1 MDTPANDNVVQFPGN
16 TAGIDQTDGDWEN
29 PILMLAEVISAI
41 SAGDFNPTG
50 VVVAILDE
58 DSANHAVFRYEMTG
72 TDIALFFSAY
82 LEALKKAGSN

>member
-1 MDTPANDNVVQFPGN
+1 MDTPPTNDNVVQFPSPAN
-16 TAGIDQTDGDWEN
+16 IEQTDGDWDN

-41 SAGDFNPTG
+41 SAGDFKPTG

-58 DSANHAVFRYEMTG
+58 QSDNHAVFRYEMSG

-82 LEALKKAGSN
+82 LEALRKSGSN